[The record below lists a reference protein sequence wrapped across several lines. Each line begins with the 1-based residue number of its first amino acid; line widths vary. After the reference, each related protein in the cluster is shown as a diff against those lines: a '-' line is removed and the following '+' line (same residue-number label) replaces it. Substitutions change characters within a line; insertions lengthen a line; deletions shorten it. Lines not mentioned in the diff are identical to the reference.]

1 MWNLHGH
8 LTPPI
13 VQQNETQVTPS
24 NSPLPYVTDQRAL
37 ESLCHTLR
45 QSPRLALD
53 TEFVGEDTF
62 VPRLELIQVATAT
75 TAAVID
81 FPAVQA
87 GGSLDVFWELICD
100 AKIEKIVHAGRQDL
114 DLFAIHAGQIPKPF
128 FDTQIAAA
136 MVGYGAQVAY
146 ANLVQRL
153 HGTKLAKA
161 HTFTNWSARPLSDDQ
176 IAYALEDVE
185 FLLSIHTHLQNRLNT
200 LGRSEWVSE
209 EFARLETAIGEK
221 SREPQERYQR
231 IRGWDTLKPKGAA
244 VLREVA
250 VWREA
255 EARRRNVPRGRVMR
269 DEVLLQL
276 ARHPPKSVNDL
287 RGLRGVHSSDV
298 DRHGGQ
304 ILATITSALALPP
317 SAWPEVPRERKPD
330 PESTGILEL
339 LQAVLKARAAEEGI
353 APTMLATSADLQTLV
368 DAKQSRTTLDVP
380 ILRGWRRQLAG
391 DLLLQVLDG
400 AVTITVDRTS
410 GALRM
415 TQGRPGAN
423 EPSSDPPCLTTTS
436 S

>member
-1 MWNLHGH
+1 MSSLRGH
-8 LTPPI
+8 QTPLTTQP
-13 VQQNETQVTPS
+13 NERFVTP
-24 NSPLPYVTDQRAL
+24 NSPMQYVTDQRAL
-37 ESLCHTLR
+37 ECLCQTLR

-75 TAAVID
+75 AAAVID

-87 GGSLDVFWELICD
+87 SGSLDAFWELICD
-100 AKIEKIVHAGRQDL
+100 TKIEKIVHAGRQDL
-114 DLFAIHAGQIPKPF
+114 DLFATHAGQIPKPF

-185 FLLSIHTHLQNRLNT
+185 FLLSIHTHLQDRLSS
-200 LGRSEWVSE
+200 LGRLEWVGE
-209 EFARLETAIGEK
+209 EFARLETAVGEK

-244 VLREVA
+244 VLRELA
-250 VWREA
+250 AWREA

-276 ARHPPKSVNDL
+276 ARHPPKSVHEL
-287 RGLRGVHSSDV
+287 RGLRGVHSSEV
-298 DRHGGQ
+298 DRHGEQ
-304 ILATITSALALPP
+304 LLATITSVLALPP

-330 PESTGILEL
+330 PESTGIVEL
-339 LQAVLKARAAEEGI
+339 MQAVLKARAAEEGI
-353 APTMLATSADLQTLV
+353 APTMLATSSDLQILV
-368 DAKQSRTTLDVP
+368 EAKQNRTALDVP
-380 ILRGWRRQLAG
+380 ILRGWRRQLVG

-400 AVTITVDRTS
+400 ATTITVDPTS

-415 TQGRPGAN
+415 TPGRPSN
-423 EPSSDPPCLTTTS
+423 VSS
-436 S
+436 

>member
-1 MWNLHGH
+1 M
-8 LTPPI
+8 TPKP
-13 VQQNETQVTPS
+13 PM
-24 NSPLPYVTDQRAL
+24 LYVTDPSAL
-37 ESLCHTLR
+37 ETLCLTLK
-45 QSPRLALD
+45 QSSRLALD

-87 GGSLDVFWELICD
+87 KGSLDAFWELICD
-100 AKIEKIVHAGRQDL
+100 TKIEKIVHAGRQDL
-114 DLFAIHAGQIPKPF
+114 DLFATHAGQIPKPF

-185 FLLSIHTHLQNRLNT
+185 FLLSIHTHLQDRLHS
-200 LGRSEWVSE
+200 LGRLEWVGE
-209 EFARLETAIGEK
+209 EFARLETAVGEK

-231 IRGWDTLKPKGAA
+231 IRGWDTLKAKGAA
-244 VLREVA
+244 VLRELA
-250 VWREA
+250 AWREA

-276 ARHPPKSVNDL
+276 ARHPPKSVSEL
-287 RGLRGVHSSDV
+287 RGLRGVHSSEV
-298 DRHGGQ
+298 DRHGEHLLG
-304 ILATITSALALPP
+304 TITSALALPP
-317 SAWPEVPRERKPD
+317 TAWPEVPRERKPD
-330 PESTGILEL
+330 PESTGIVEL

-353 APTMLATSADLQTLV
+353 APTMLATSSDLQTLV
-368 DAKQSRTTLDVP
+368 DAKQNRATIDVP

-391 DLLLQVLDG
+391 ELLLKVLDG

-410 GALRM
+410 GALKM
-415 TQGRPGAN
+415 AQEDLGKVCVEGQ
-423 EPSSDPPCLTTTS
+423 LQ
-436 S
+436 

>member
-1 MWNLHGH
+1 
-8 LTPPI
+8 
-13 VQQNETQVTPS
+13 VTP
-24 NSPLPYVTDQRAL
+24 NSPLPYVTDQSAL
-37 ESLCHTLR
+37 ESLCQTLR

-62 VPRLELIQVATAT
+62 IPRLELIQVATAT

-114 DLFAIHAGQIPKPF
+114 DLFALHAGQIPKPF

-185 FLLSIHTHLQNRLNT
+185 FLLSIHTHLQDRLNT

-209 EFARLETAIGEK
+209 EFARLETVVGEK

-231 IRGWDTLKPKGAA
+231 IRGWDSLKPKGAA
-244 VLREVA
+244 VLRELA
-250 VWREA
+250 AWREA

-276 ARHPPKSVNDL
+276 ARHPPKTVNDL
-287 RGLRGVHSSDV
+287 RGLRGVHSSDI
-298 DRHGGQ
+298 DRQGAQ
-304 ILATITSALALPP
+304 LLAAITSALALPP
-317 SAWPEVPRERKPD
+317 SEWPEVPSERKPD
-330 PESTGILEL
+330 PESTGIVEL
-339 LQAVLKARAAEEGI
+339 LQSVLKARAAEEGI

-368 DAKQSRTTLDVP
+368 EAKQNRTALDVP
-380 ILRGWRRQLAG
+380 ILHGWRRRMVG

-400 AVTITVDRTS
+400 AVTISVDRTS
-410 GALRM
+410 GALRI
-415 TQGRPGAN
+415 TSAGHSIG
-423 EPSSDPPCLTTTS
+423 SS
-436 S
+436 

>member
-1 MWNLHGH
+1 MSSLRGH
-8 LTPPI
+8 QTLLT
-13 VQQNETQVTPS
+13 VQQNETHVTP
-24 NSPLPYVTDQRAL
+24 NPALPYVTDQRAL
-37 ESLCHTLR
+37 ESLCHALR

-62 VPRLELIQVATAT
+62 IPRLELIQVATVT

-87 GGSLDVFWELICD
+87 SGSLDVFWELICD

-136 MVGYGAQVAY
+136 MVGYGAQAAY

-161 HTFTNWSARPLSDDQ
+161 HTFTNWSARPLTDDQ

-185 FLLSIHTHLQNRLNT
+185 FLLSIHSHLQDRLST
-200 LGRSEWVSE
+200 LGRSEWVRE
-209 EFARLETAIGEK
+209 EFARLETAVGEK

-244 VLREVA
+244 VLRELA
-250 VWREA
+250 AWREA

-276 ARHPPKSVNDL
+276 ARHPPKSVHDL
-287 RGLRGVHSSDV
+287 RGLRGVHSSEV
-298 DRHGGQ
+298 DRHGEQ
-304 ILATITSALALPP
+304 LLTAITSALALPP
-317 SAWPEVPRERKPD
+317 SAWPEVLSERKPD
-330 PESTGILEL
+330 PESTGIVEL
-339 LQAVLKARAAEEGI
+339 LQAVLKARAAEQGI

-368 DAKQSRTTLDVP
+368 EAKQNRAALDIP

-391 DLLLQVLDG
+391 DLLLAVLDG
-400 AVTITVDRTS
+400 TVTITVDRIS
-410 GALRM
+410 GALRI
-415 TQGRPGAN
+415 TQGCP
-423 EPSSDPPCLTTTS
+423 
-436 S
+436 

>member
-1 MWNLHGH
+1 M
-8 LTPPI
+8 TP
-13 VQQNETQVTPS
+13 
-24 NSPLPYVTDQRAL
+24 NSPMQYVTDQSAL
-37 ESLCHTLR
+37 EALCLVLR

-62 VPRLELIQVATAT
+62 IPRLELIQVATAA

-87 GGSLDVFWELICD
+87 SGSLDIFWELVCD
-100 AKIEKIVHAGRQDL
+100 PKIEKIVHAGRQDL
-114 DLFAIHAGQIPKPF
+114 DLFATHAGQIPKPF

-153 HGTKLAKA
+153 HGTKLEKA

-185 FLLSIHTHLQNRLNT
+185 FLLPIHTHLQDRLSS
-200 LGRSEWVSE
+200 LGRLEWVSE
-209 EFARLETAIGEK
+209 EFARLESAVGEK

-231 IRGWDTLKPKGAA
+231 IRGWDTLKPKGAV
-244 VLREVA
+244 VLRELA
-250 VWREA
+250 AWREA

-276 ARHPPKSVNDL
+276 ARHPPKSVHEL
-287 RGLRGVHSSDV
+287 RGLRGVHSSEV
-298 DRHGGQ
+298 DRHGEQ
-304 ILATITSALALPP
+304 LLATITSALALPP

-330 PESTGILEL
+330 PESTGIVEL
-339 LQAVLKARAAEEGI
+339 LQAVLKARAAEQGI
-353 APTMLATSADLQTLV
+353 APTMLATSSDLQTLV
-368 DAKQSRTTLDVP
+368 EAKQNRSTLDVP
-380 ILRGWRRQLAG
+380 ILRGWRRQLVG

-400 AVTITVDRTS
+400 AVTIKVDRTS

-415 TQGRPGAN
+415 MPGL
-423 EPSSDPPCLTTTS
+423 P
-436 S
+436 

>member
-1 MWNLHGH
+1 MSSHRGH
-8 LTPPI
+8 QTPPT
-13 VQQNETQVTPS
+13 VQQNETQVTP
-24 NSPLPYVTDQRAL
+24 NPPMQYVTDQRTL
-37 ESLCHTLR
+37 ESLCHSLR

-62 VPRLELIQVATAT
+62 IPRLELIQVATAT

-87 GGSLDVFWELICD
+87 SGSLGVFWDLICD

-114 DLFAIHAGQIPKPF
+114 DLFATHAGQIPKPF

-185 FLLSIHTHLQNRLNT
+185 FLLSIHSHLQDRLST
-200 LGRSEWVSE
+200 LGRLEWVSE
-209 EFARLETAIGEK
+209 EFARLETAVGEK

-244 VLREVA
+244 VLRELA
-250 VWREA
+250 AWREA

-276 ARHPPKSVNDL
+276 ARHPPKSINEL
-287 RGLRGVHSSDV
+287 RGLRGVHCSEV
-298 DRHGGQ
+298 DRQGGQ
-304 ILATITSALALPP
+304 LLAAITSALALPP
-317 SAWPEVPRERKPD
+317 SAWPEVPSERKPD
-330 PESTGILEL
+330 PESTGIVEL

-353 APTMLATSADLQTLV
+353 APTMLATSADLQILV
-368 DAKQSRTTLDVP
+368 EAKQNRTALDVP
-380 ILRGWRRQLAG
+380 ILRGWRRELAG

-410 GALRM
+410 GALRV
-415 TQGRPGAN
+415 T
-423 EPSSDPPCLTTTS
+423 
-436 S
+436 

>member
-1 MWNLHGH
+1 MWSLRD
-8 LTPPI
+8 PPTI
-13 VQQNETQVTPS
+13 RTIQPNERPVTPK
-24 NSPLPYVTDQRAL
+24 PPMLYVTDPSAL
-37 ESLCHTLR
+37 ETLCLTLK
-45 QSPRLALD
+45 QSSRLALD

-87 GGSLDVFWELICD
+87 KGSLDAFWELICD
-100 AKIEKIVHAGRQDL
+100 TKIEKIVHAGRQDL
-114 DLFAIHAGQIPKPF
+114 DLFATHAGQIPKPF

-185 FLLSIHTHLQNRLNT
+185 FLLSIHTHLQDRLHL
-200 LGRSEWVSE
+200 LGRLEWVGE
-209 EFARLETAIGEK
+209 EFARLEMAVGEK

-231 IRGWDTLKPKGAA
+231 IRGWDTLKAKGAA
-244 VLREVA
+244 VLRELA
-250 VWREA
+250 AWREA

-276 ARHPPKSVNDL
+276 ARHPPKSVSEL
-287 RGLRGVHSSDV
+287 RGLRGVHSSEV
-298 DRHGGQ
+298 DRHGEHLLG
-304 ILATITSALALPP
+304 TITSALALPP
-317 SAWPEVPRERKPD
+317 TAWPEVPRERKPD
-330 PESTGILEL
+330 PESTGIVEL

-353 APTMLATSADLQTLV
+353 APTMLATSSDLQTLV
-368 DAKQSRTTLDVP
+368 EAKQNRATIDVP
-380 ILRGWRRQLAG
+380 ILRGWRRQLVG
-391 DLLLQVLDG
+391 DLLLKVLDG
-400 AVTITVDRTS
+400 AVSITVDRTS
-410 GALRM
+410 GALKM
-415 TQGRPGAN
+415 APEDLGKV
-423 EPSSDPPCLTTTS
+423 
-436 S
+436 

>member
-1 MWNLHGH
+1 MSNPLDHQ
-8 LTPPI
+8 TPPTAP
-13 VQQNETQVTPS
+13 QNETHVMP
-24 NSPLPYVTDQRAL
+24 NPPPLYVTDQHAL
-37 ESLCHTLR
+37 ESLCRTLR
-45 QSPRLALD
+45 QSPRLAMD

-62 VPRLELIQVATAT
+62 IPRLELIQVATAT

-87 GGSLDVFWELICD
+87 AGSLDVFWELICD
-100 AKIEKIVHAGRQDL
+100 TKIEKIVHAGRQDL

-185 FLLSIHTHLQNRLNT
+185 FLLSIHTHLQDRLNT

-209 EFARLETAIGEK
+209 EFARLETAVGEK
-221 SREPQERYQR
+221 NREPQERYQR

-244 VLREVA
+244 VLRELA
-250 VWREA
+250 AWREA

-269 DEVLLQL
+269 DEVLIQL

-287 RGLRGVHSSDV
+287 RGLRGVHSSEV

-304 ILATITSALALPP
+304 LLATITLALALPP
-317 SAWPEVPRERKPD
+317 AAWPEVPSERKPD
-330 PESTGILEL
+330 PESTGIVEL

-353 APTMLATSADLQTLV
+353 APTMLATSADLQLLV
-368 DAKQSRTTLDVP
+368 DTKQNRTTLTVP
-380 ILRGWRRQLAG
+380 ILHGWRRQLVG
-391 DLLLQVLDG
+391 ELLLQVLDG
-400 AVTITVDRTS
+400 AVSLRVDRTS

-415 TQGRPGAN
+415 TSGHP
-423 EPSSDPPCLTTTS
+423 
-436 S
+436 

>member
-1 MWNLHGH
+1 MSSLHGH
-8 LTPPI
+8 QTPPI
-13 VQQNETQVTPS
+13 VQQNEPLVTPS
-24 NSPLPYVTDQRAL
+24 NPSLPYVTDQRAL

-87 GGSLDVFWELICD
+87 SGSLDVFWELICD
-100 AKIEKIVHAGRQDL
+100 IKIEKIVHAGRQDL

-185 FLLSIHTHLQNRLNT
+185 FLLSIHTHLQNRLST

-221 SREPQERYQR
+221 GREPQERYQR

-244 VLREVA
+244 VLRELA
-250 VWREA
+250 AWREA
-255 EARRRNVPRGRVMR
+255 EARRRNIPRGRVMR

-287 RGLRGVHSSDV
+287 RGLRGVHSSDI

-304 ILATITSALALPP
+304 ILASITSALALPT
-317 SAWPEVPRERKPD
+317 SAWPEVPSERKPD
-330 PESTGILEL
+330 PESTGIVEL
-339 LQAVLKARAAEEGI
+339 LQAVLKARAAEQGI
-353 APTMLATSADLQTLV
+353 APTILATSADLQTLV
-368 DAKQSRTTLDVP
+368 DAKQGRTALDVP

-415 TQGRPGAN
+415 TQGRLQTN
-423 EPSSDPPCLTTTS
+423 ESSQILPA
-436 S
+436 

>member
-1 MWNLHGH
+1 MSNLRGRKT
-8 LTPPI
+8 LPI
-13 VQQNETQVTPS
+13 VRQSETRVIPSTP
-24 NSPLPYVTDQRAL
+24 PYVTDQHML
-37 ESLCHTLR
+37 ESLCRTLR

-62 VPRLELIQVATAT
+62 IPRLELIQVATTT

-87 GGSLDVFWELICD
+87 TGSLDVFWELICD
-100 AKIEKIVHAGRQDL
+100 TRTEKILHAGRQDL
-114 DLFAIHAGQIPKPF
+114 DLFAMHAGQIPKPF

-161 HTFTNWSARPLSDDQ
+161 HTFTNWSSRPLSDDQ

-185 FLLSIHTHLQNRLNT
+185 FLLPIHTHLQDRLQS

-209 EFARLETAIGEK
+209 EFARLEAVVGEK

-244 VLREVA
+244 MLRELA

-276 ARHPPKSVNDL
+276 ARHPPKSVNEL
-287 RGLRGVHSSDV
+287 RGLRGVHSSEV
-298 DRHGGQ
+298 DRNGVQ
-304 ILATITSALALPP
+304 LLATITSALALPS
-317 SAWPEVPRERKPD
+317 SAWPEVPSARKPD
-330 PESTGILEL
+330 PESTGIVEL

-353 APTMLATSADLQTLV
+353 APTIVATSTDLQTLV
-368 DAKQSRTTLDVP
+368 EAKQNRTALKVP
-380 ILRGWRRQLAG
+380 ILHGWRRQLAG
-391 DLLLQVLDG
+391 DLILQVLDG
-400 AVTITVDRTS
+400 EVTISVDRVS
-410 GALRM
+410 GTLRM
-415 TQGRPGAN
+415 NLERPSN
-423 EPSSDPPCLTTTS
+423 LSS
-436 S
+436 

>member
-1 MWNLHGH
+1 MSNLRGH
-8 LTPPI
+8 QTPPI
-13 VQQNETQVTPS
+13 ARQNDIHMTPH
-24 NSPLPYVTDQRAL
+24 SPPPYVTDQSVL

-75 TAAVID
+75 TTAVID

-87 GGSLDVFWELICD
+87 SGSLDVFWELICD
-100 AKIEKIVHAGRQDL
+100 AKIEKVFHAGRQDL
-114 DLFAIHAGQIPKPF
+114 DLFALHAGQIPKPF

-185 FLLSIHTHLQNRLNT
+185 FLLSIHTHLQDRLKT

-209 EFARLETAIGEK
+209 EFARLETVVGEK

-244 VLREVA
+244 VLRELA

-287 RGLRGVHSSDV
+287 RGLRGVHSSEV
-298 DRHGGQ
+298 DRQGGQ
-304 ILATITSALALPP
+304 LLAAITSALALPP
-317 SAWPEVPRERKPD
+317 SAWPIVPSERKPD
-330 PESTGILEL
+330 PESTGIVEL

-368 DAKQSRTTLDVP
+368 DAKQNRTALNVP
-380 ILRGWRRQLAG
+380 ILNGWRRQLAG

-400 AVTITVDRTS
+400 AVTISVDSAS

-415 TQGRPGAN
+415 NAG
-423 EPSSDPPCLTTTS
+423 STS
-436 S
+436 KAG

>member
-1 MWNLHGH
+1 MSSLLGH
-8 LTPPI
+8 QTPPT
-13 VQQNETQVTPS
+13 VQRNETQVIPPNPS
-24 NSPLPYVTDQRAL
+24 LPYVTDQHAL

-62 VPRLELIQVATAT
+62 IPRLELIQVATAT
-75 TAAVID
+75 IAAVID

-87 GGSLDVFWELICD
+87 SGSLDVFWELICD

-136 MVGYGAQVAY
+136 MLGYGAQVAY
-146 ANLVQRL
+146 ANLVQRF

-185 FLLSIHTHLQNRLNT
+185 FLLSIHTHLQDRLNT
-200 LGRSEWVSE
+200 LGRLEWVSE
-209 EFARLETAIGEK
+209 EFARLEAAVGEK

-244 VLREVA
+244 VLRELA
-250 VWREA
+250 AWREA

-276 ARHPPKSVNDL
+276 ARHPPKSVNEL
-287 RGLRGVHSSDV
+287 RGLRGVHSSEV

-304 ILATITSALALPP
+304 LLATITSALALPP
-317 SAWPEVPRERKPD
+317 SAWPEVPCERKPD
-330 PESTGILEL
+330 PESTGIVEL

-368 DAKQSRTTLDVP
+368 EAKQSRTALDVP

-400 AVTITVDRTS
+400 AVTITVDRIS

-415 TQGRPGAN
+415 T
-423 EPSSDPPCLTTTS
+423 
-436 S
+436 

>member
-1 MWNLHGH
+1 MSNLHSRR
-8 LTPPI
+8 TPRTAR
-13 VQQNETQVTPS
+13 QNETHMTSHSPLP
-24 NSPLPYVTDQRAL
+24 SPLPYVTDQRAL

-45 QSPRLALD
+45 ESPRLALD

-62 VPRLELIQVATAT
+62 IPRLELIQVATAT
-75 TAAVID
+75 TSAVID
-81 FPAVQA
+81 FPALQA

-100 AKIEKIVHAGRQDL
+100 LKIEKIVHAGRQDL
-114 DLFAIHAGQIPKPF
+114 DLFALHAGQIPKPF

-153 HGTKLAKA
+153 HGRKLAKA

-185 FLLSIHTHLQNRLNT
+185 FLLSIHTHLQDRLHT
-200 LGRSEWVSE
+200 LGRSEWVNE
-209 EFARLETAIGEK
+209 EFARLETAVGEK

-244 VLREVA
+244 VLREMA
-250 VWREA
+250 AWREA

-287 RGLRGVHSSDV
+287 RGLRGVHSSEV

-304 ILATITSALALPP
+304 LLASITSALALPP
-317 SAWPEVPRERKPD
+317 SEWPEVPSERKPD
-330 PESTGILEL
+330 PESTGIVEL

-368 DAKQSRTTLDVP
+368 EAKQNRAALTIP
-380 ILRGWRRQLAG
+380 IIHGWRRQLAG
-391 DLLLQVLDG
+391 DLLLQVLEG
-400 AVTITVDRTS
+400 AITISVDKTS
-410 GALRM
+410 GALQM
-415 TQGRPGAN
+415 TPG
-423 EPSSDPPCLTTTS
+423 STS
-436 S
+436 NAQ

>member
-1 MWNLHGH
+1 MWSLRD
-8 LTPPI
+8 PPTI
-13 VQQNETQVTPS
+13 RTIQPNERPVTPK
-24 NSPLPYVTDQRAL
+24 PPMFYVTDPSAL
-37 ESLCHTLR
+37 ETLCLTLK
-45 QSPRLALD
+45 QSSRLALD

-87 GGSLDVFWELICD
+87 KGSLDAFWELICD
-100 AKIEKIVHAGRQDL
+100 NKIEKIVHAGRQDL
-114 DLFAIHAGQIPKPF
+114 DLFATHAGQIPKPF

-185 FLLSIHTHLQNRLNT
+185 FLLSIHTHLQDRLHS
-200 LGRSEWVSE
+200 LGRLEWVGE
-209 EFARLETAIGEK
+209 EFARLETAVGEK

-231 IRGWDTLKPKGAA
+231 IRGWDTLKAKGAA
-244 VLREVA
+244 VLRELA
-250 VWREA
+250 AWREA

-276 ARHPPKSVNDL
+276 ARHPPKSVSEL
-287 RGLRGVHSSDV
+287 RGLRGVHSSEV
-298 DRHGGQ
+298 DRHGEHLLG
-304 ILATITSALALPP
+304 TITSALALPP
-317 SAWPEVPRERKPD
+317 TAWPEVPRERKPD
-330 PESTGILEL
+330 PESTGIVEL

-353 APTMLATSADLQTLV
+353 APTMLATSSDLQTLV
-368 DAKQSRTTLDVP
+368 DAKQNRATIDVP

-391 DLLLQVLDG
+391 DLLLKVLDG

-410 GALRM
+410 GALKM
-415 TQGRPGAN
+415 AQEDLGKV
-423 EPSSDPPCLTTTS
+423 
-436 S
+436 